1 MKPKNKQKKRK
12 DQYRSGLERTF
23 ATNVEGCGFEFEPA
37 SLPYTMHRKY
47 LPDFVKGDVLIEC
60 KGFFRAGDTLKY
72 KSVRDSYPQQEL
84 IFVLSDPYKKVRK
97 GSKLCMGQWCF
108 KEGFAFFTV
117 NQWRELKGYMVL
129 TDAGKQ
135 QYRNEHLR
143 GG

>member
-1 MKPKNKQKKRK
+1 MKPKNKKRK

-23 ATNVEGCGFEFEPA
+23 ATNVDGCGFEFEPA
-37 SLPYTMHRKY
+37 SVPYTMHRKY

>member
-1 MKPKNKQKKRK
+1 MKPKNKKRK

-23 ATNVEGCGFEFEPA
+23 ATNVEGCGLEFEPA

>member
-1 MKPKNKQKKRK
+1 MKPKNKKRK